1 LSCKRAGEPLAG
13 LFASDAK
20 DIVSGEYPVLTGR
33 HVRLEPLERR
43 HIPGL
48 VAAAGQDLALYQWSA
63 VPQGLPAMAQYVD
76 TALAWHAAR
85 TALAFA
91 TVRLADGAVIGSS
104 RFFDIERWAW
114 PAGHA
119 GAARGGP
126 DGCEIGYTW
135 LSATAIR
142 TAANTEAKLLML
154 SHAFEV
160 WGVQRVC
167 FHTDARNERSRAA
180 LTRLGATFEG
190 ILRAHRL
197 AADLKPR
204 DSARFSIIAAEWPQL
219 KRGLTGKLKPA
230 A

>member
-1 LSCKRAGEPLAG
+1 
-13 LFASDAK
+13 
-20 DIVSGEYPVLTGR
+20 VSAEYPVLTGK

-63 VPQGLPAMAQYVD
+63 VPQGMPAMAQYVD
-76 TALAWHAAR
+76 TALAWHEAGS
-85 TALAFA
+85 ALAFA
-91 TVRLADGAVIGSS
+91 TVRVADGAVIGSS
-104 RFFDIERWAW
+104 RFFDIERWPW
-114 PAGHA
+114 PAGHPGA
-119 GAARGGP
+119 GRGGP

-135 LSATAIR
+135 LTATAIR
-142 TAANTEAKLLML
+142 TAANSEAKLLML

-219 KRGLTGKLKPA
+219 KRGLQEKLKPA